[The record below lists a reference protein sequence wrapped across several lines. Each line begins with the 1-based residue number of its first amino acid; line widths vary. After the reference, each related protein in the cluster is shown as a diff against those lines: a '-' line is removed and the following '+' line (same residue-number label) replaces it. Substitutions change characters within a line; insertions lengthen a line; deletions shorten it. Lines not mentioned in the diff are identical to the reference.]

1 MVKEYKNKDSGFIG
15 YTEMMSG
22 SSHAIKTTTQPLL
35 LWSYMRIAL
44 IAFYATFSI
53 SNTATTTLSSWH
65 IDTESFLLYLL
76 LNVVVWWMFFFFLF
90 FFLTPNA
97 LNIFIAATMDS
108 AVWPLN
114 CLSSGVAFCKKKKKP
129 PSSAQCPVKCSYDIE
144 SLSSIF

>member
-90 FFLTPNA
+90 FFFFNSQCIKHLHCCHN
-97 LNIFIAATMDS
+97 
-108 AVWPLN
+108 
-114 CLSSGVAFCKKKKKP
+114 GFCSVTTKLFVLWCRFLQKKKKKNLHRLR
-129 PSSAQCPVKCSYDIE
+129 SV
-144 SLSSIF
+144 LSNVVMT